1 MSARSSVAEVLAQV
15 VGPGTPVAFEAFDG
29 SRAGHPDPLVV
40 IHLKDRRALSYLATA
55 PSDLGLARAYVAGY
69 IDVEGD
75 VFTSL
80 NQLARK
86 QIGSL
91 TWPERWSILRDL
103 GVGVLRPVAPPPEE
117 LRIGPWWGLR
127 HSLSRDSRAISH
139 HYDVSNRFYRWILGP
154 TMAYTCAVFPH
165 PEATLEEAQEEKVD
179 LVCRKLDL
187 QPGQRLLD
195 VGCGWGTM
203 VLHAAR
209 HYRVKVI
216 GVTLSRQQA
225 EYGKGQIEESGLDH
239 LAEIRYQ
246 DYREVPEGG
255 FDAVSSIGLTEH
267 IGAANL
273 ASYATFLT
281 SKLRPQGRLLNHC
294 ITRPLTTT
302 PVRKAKGFINRYV
315 FPDGEI
321 EAVGTIVSVLQD
333 AGLEVRHEEN
343 LREHYARTCEAWSA
357 NLDAHWDEAVA
368 EVGQGRARVW
378 RLYLAG
384 SRLGFEQR
392 RIELHQVLA
401 VRTENGSAGMALR
414 PDFTRRSDQTPASPG
429 PPEATEAEVSV

>member
-1 MSARSSVAEVLAQV
+1 MSAKRNIAEVLTRV
-15 VGPGTPVAFEAFDG
+15 IGSGTPVAFEAFDG
-29 SRAGHPDPLVV
+29 SRAGHPDPLTVV
-40 IHLKDRRALSYLATA
+40 HVNDPRALSYLATA
-55 PSDLGLARAYVAGY
+55 PGDLGLARAYVAGY
-69 IDVEGD
+69 LDVDGD
-75 VFTSL
+75 IYTTL
-80 NQLARK
+80 NQLARTHV
-86 QIGSL
+86 GAL
-91 TWPERWSILRDL
+91 TWAERWEILRDL
-103 GVGVLRPVAPPPEE
+103 GPGILRLVPPPPEE
-117 LRIGPWWGLR
+117 LRLGPWWGLR
-127 HSLSRDSRAISH
+127 HSLLRDSKAISH

-154 TMAYTCAVFPH
+154 SMAYTCAVYPR
-165 PEATLEEAQEEKVD
+165 ADASLEEAQEEKVD

-187 QPGQRLLD
+187 QAGQRLLD

-209 HYRVKVI
+209 HYGVRVI

-225 EYGKGQIEESGLDH
+225 EYGGKQIAAQGLGDR
-239 LAEIRYQ
+239 AEIRYQ
-246 DYREVPEGG
+246 DYRHVSEGA

-267 IGAANL
+267 IGARNL
-273 ASYATFLT
+273 ASYAAFLT

-294 ITRPLTTT
+294 ITRPDTTAA
-302 PVRKAKGFINRYV
+302 VRQTKGFINRYV

-321 EAVGTIVSVLQD
+321 EAVGTIVSALQD

-343 LREHYARTCEAWSA
+343 LREHYARTCAAWSA
-357 NLDAHWDEAVA
+357 NLEAHWDEAVA

-378 RLYLAG
+378 QLYLAG

-414 PDFTRRSDQTPASPG
+414 PDFARRLDVTG
-429 PPEATEAEVSV
+429 RVTELPLQH